1 MHKKR
6 MLIISQ
12 EINPYLDYSNMGKIV
27 NDLCKNLQNQEAELR
42 ILMPRF
48 GNINER
54 RHRLHEVV
62 RLSGINITMGD
73 DDMPLLI
80 KVASIPGV
88 RIQVYFLD
96 NEEFF
101 KRKNDLRDDKGK
113 FYDDNAERM
122 IFFCKGAME
131 IVKKFA
137 WPPDVVHCHGWMTSL
152 IPFYLKTAYKK
163 EPVFAKSKVVYS
175 LYDNEFKETLN
186 KSFAELAMLENVKP
200 SEFDLFKK
208 GTHDSLMEGAIAF
221 ADGIVAGSANV
232 DAKLLEFAKSKK
244 KSVIPFNGMDEGYL
258 DAYNE
263 FYKKMLGAK

>member
-1 MHKKR
+1 MIKKR

-12 EINPYLDYSNMGKIV
+12 EINPYLDYTNMGKIV
-27 NDLCKNLQNQEAELR
+27 NSLCKHLQNEQAELR

-62 RLSGINITMGD
+62 RLSGINIVMGD

-101 KRKNDLRDDKGK
+101 KRKYDMRDEKEK
-113 FYDDNAERM
+113 FYADNAERM

-137 WPPDVVHCHGWMTSL
+137 WPPDVVHCHGWMSSL
-152 IPFYLKTAYKK
+152 VPLYIKTAYKK
-163 EPVFAKSKVVYS
+163 EPVFAKAKVITS
-175 LYDNEFKETLN
+175 LYDNDFTESMNKGFEALAQMEVIKPKEFE
-186 KSFAELAMLENVKP
+186 
-200 SEFDLFKK
+200 LFKK
-208 GTHDSLMEGAIAF
+208 GNHQSLLEGAINYS
-221 ADGIVAGSANV
+221 DGIIAGSDTV
-232 DAKLLEFAKSKK
+232 DKKLLDFAAAKK
-244 KSVIPFNGMDEGYL
+244 KQLLPFNGLEDNILEEYT
-258 DAYNE
+258 D
-263 FYKKMLGAK
+263 FYKKILSGK